1 MHYGIDFW
9 FRENRLARRR
19 VTYHTLALEA
29 LLLVGLVLLQI
40 PAIRSWVRPA
50 ARPIVRFG
58 YEGPDRYVERIQL
71 QTQSRDQLPM
81 VDLGHVEQL
90 PTRRGG
96 GGGLHPGPRGNRT
109 QVRRVSTTTGPGD
122 DDVTRLAA
130 ARARMAS
137 VPLVQSS
144 ELVIE
149 SMVQPEYP
157 EVLHQQ
163 GIEGRV
169 AVMALIDTTG
179 HVADVS
185 VVSPSGH
192 EQFEESAL
200 LALRQAKFRP
210 YRSEG
215 ATQEVYALIRY
226 RFRIY

>member
-9 FRENRLARRR
+9 IRERRLALRR
-19 VTYHTLALEA
+19 VALHTLAIETC
-29 LLLVGLVLLQI
+29 LLAAVLALQI

-50 ARPIVRFG
+50 RRIVRFG

-71 QTQSRDQLPM
+71 QTQGRDQLPM
-81 VDLGHVEQL
+81 VDLGHVAQM
-90 PTRRGG
+90 PARQG
-96 GGGLHPGPRGNRT
+96 GGGLDPARATSRKRSTRVSRLPGPGE
-109 QVRRVSTTTGPGD
+109 
-122 DDVTRLAA
+122 DDVTRIAES
-130 ARARMAS
+130 RARMAS

-179 HVADVS
+179 TVADVS

-192 EQFEESAL
+192 EQFEQSAM
-200 LALRQAKFRP
+200 LAVKQSKFRP
-210 YRSEG
+210 YRAEG

>member
-9 FRENRLARRR
+9 VRERRLALRR
-19 VTYHTLALEA
+19 VAVHTLAIETCLLAA
-29 LLLVGLVLLQI
+29 LLALQV
-40 PAIRSWVRPA
+40 PAIRSWMRPA
-50 ARPIVRFG
+50 VRPIVRFG
-58 YEGPDRYVERIQL
+58 YEGPDRYVERIHLDSQD
-71 QTQSRDQLPM
+71 RDQLPM
-81 VDLGHVEQL
+81 VDLGHVEQVAS
-90 PTRRGG
+90 RQG
-96 GGGLHPGPRGNRT
+96 GGGLDPAKATSRTRSSRVSRLPGPGEEE
-109 QVRRVSTTTGPGD
+109 
-122 DDVTRLAA
+122 VTRLAL
-130 ARARMAS
+130 ARARLAS

-149 SMVQPEYP
+149 SMEQPEYP
-157 EVLHQQ
+157 EALHQQ

-179 HVADVS
+179 NVADVS

-192 EQFEESAL
+192 EQFEQSAV
-200 LALRQAKFRP
+200 LAVKHSKFRP

>member
-9 FRENRLARRR
+9 VRERRLALRR
-19 VTYHTLALEA
+19 VAVHTLAIETCLLAA
-29 LLLVGLVLLQI
+29 LLALQV
-40 PAIRSWVRPA
+40 PAIRSWMRPA
-50 ARPIVRFG
+50 VRPIVRFG
-58 YEGPDRYVERIQL
+58 YEGPDRYVERIHLDSQD
-71 QTQSRDQLPM
+71 RDQLPM
-81 VDLGHVEQL
+81 VDLGHVEQVAS
-90 PTRRGG
+90 RQG
-96 GGGLHPGPRGNRT
+96 GGGLDPAKATSRTRSSRVSRLPGPGEEE
-109 QVRRVSTTTGPGD
+109 
-122 DDVTRLAA
+122 VTRLAL
-130 ARARMAS
+130 ARARLAS

-149 SMVQPEYP
+149 SMEQPEYP
-157 EVLHQQ
+157 EALHQQ

-179 HVADVS
+179 NVADVS

-192 EQFEESAL
+192 EQFEASAM
-200 LALRQAKFRP
+200 LAVKHSKFRP

>member
-1 MHYGIDFW
+1 MQYGIDFW
-9 FRENRLARRR
+9 FREGRLARRR
-19 VTYHTLALEA
+19 VTLHTLALEA
-29 LLLVGLVLLQI
+29 LLLVGLLLLQI

-71 QTQSRDQLPM
+71 QTQDRDQLPM
-81 VDLGHVEQL
+81 VDLGRVEQL

-96 GGGLHPGPRGNRT
+96 GGGLHSSPRGNRT
-109 QVRRVSTTTGPGD
+109 QVRRVSSSSGPGD

-149 SMVQPEYP
+149 SMEQPEYP

-179 HVADVS
+179 NVADVS

-200 LALRQAKFRP
+200 LAVKHSKFRP
-210 YRSEG
+210 YRTEG
-215 ATQEVYALIRY
+215 TTQEVYALIRY

>member
-9 FRENRLARRR
+9 IRERRLALRR
-19 VTYHTLALEA
+19 VALHTLAIETCLLAAVFA
-29 LLLVGLVLLQI
+29 LQV
-40 PAIRSWVRPA
+40 PAIRSWMRPA
-50 ARPIVRFG
+50 RRIVRIG

-71 QTQSRDQLPM
+71 QTQERDQLPM
-81 VDLGHVEQL
+81 VDLGNVAQV
-90 PTRRGG
+90 PSRQG
-96 GGGLHPGPRGNRT
+96 GGGLDPARATSRTRSSRVTRLPGPGE
-109 QVRRVSTTTGPGD
+109 D
-122 DDVTRLAA
+122 EVTRLAE

-179 HVADVS
+179 TVADVS

-192 EQFEESAL
+192 EQFEESAM
-200 LALRQAKFRP
+200 LAVKQSKFRP
-210 YRSEG
+210 YRAEG

>member
-9 FRENRLARRR
+9 VRERRLALKR
-19 VTYHTLALEA
+19 VALHTLAIETCLLAA
-29 LLLVGLVLLQI
+29 LLALQV
-40 PAIRSWVRPA
+40 PAIRSWMRPA

-58 YEGPDRYVERIQL
+58 YEGPDRYVEHIRL
-71 QTQSRDQLPM
+71 QTQDRDQLPM
-81 VDLGHVEQL
+81 VDLGRVTQVSS
-90 PTRRGG
+90 RQG
-96 GGGLHPGPRGNRT
+96 GGGLDPAAAKSRARAHRVSRLPGPGEEE
-109 QVRRVSTTTGPGD
+109 
-122 DDVTRLAA
+122 VTRVAL

-144 ELVIE
+144 DLVIE
-149 SMVQPEYP
+149 SMEQPEYP

-169 AVMALIDTTG
+169 ALMALIDTTG
-179 HVADVS
+179 NVADVS

-200 LALRQAKFRP
+200 LAVKHSKFRP

>member
-9 FRENRLARRR
+9 IRERRLALRR
-19 VTYHTLALEA
+19 VALHTLAIETCLLAGVLA
-29 LLLVGLVLLQI
+29 LQL

-50 ARPIVRFG
+50 RRIVRFG

-71 QTQSRDQLPM
+71 QTQERDQLPM
-81 VDLGHVEQL
+81 VDLGHVAQM
-90 PTRRGG
+90 PARQG
-96 GGGLHPGPRGNRT
+96 GGGLDPARATSRKRSTRVSRLPGPGE
-109 QVRRVSTTTGPGD
+109 
-122 DDVTRLAA
+122 DDVTRIAES
-130 ARARMAS
+130 RARMAS

-179 HVADVS
+179 TVADVS

-192 EQFEESAL
+192 EQFEQSAM
-200 LALRQAKFRP
+200 LAVKQSKFRP
-210 YRSEG
+210 YRAEG